1 MPQTCGKVHRS
12 FTPSIASVEV
22 RPRRDECAHRF
33 AMFLSITTERSA
45 MERVLPHV
53 VDEVQ
58 LGAGAVQRVDRV
70 GVPLR
75 RSAVQRPIPSQREL
89 RVDMRS
95 RRDERVDHCGPIT
108 KRGAVERGV
117 AKAVQRVD
125 IRSAA
130 HERRDRIQLAALRS
144 AVQRRLPSPIVQL
157 CVCIS
162 MEQTRDLSAVTSR
175 RRGVQWSGPALVSLV
190 DAICGGGGEKE
201 DQLDGKVHHTAGRT
215 TGAYLRSQS
224 MGARGRSL
232 FQ

>member
-117 AKAVQRVD
+117 AETVQRVD

-144 AVQRRLPSPIVQL
+144 AVQRRLAFFARLCDAGTAFVEQPLDNFQVASVGCVEQRGGAIVVRL
-157 CVCIS
+157 GDAGS
-162 MEQTRDLSAVTSR
+162 TFEEQRLNK
-175 RRGVQWSGPALVSLV
+175 L
-190 DAICGGGGEKE
+190 
-201 DQLDGKVHHTAGRT
+201 
-215 TGAYLRSQS
+215 
-224 MGARGRSL
+224 
-232 FQ
+232 